1 MVTKTDSGITEAM
14 WVNKQPTD
22 LNYLKPNGFKFQI
35 NNSPNISYFCQAA
48 SIPQISIGFI
58 DYDNP
63 VVRIPVPGEK
73 LTFDEFTIKFM
84 VQEDMSDYLE
94 IYNWLKGLG
103 APEGATQYADWNK
116 SQSFRFPGTP
126 EKRLGALGN
135 YSDADLTILDSDNK
149 PNIIIH
155 FRDLFP
161 ISLQGLEFDISTG
174 SAAHMSAS
182 ATFKYALYTIEKV

>member
-48 SIPQISIGFI
+48 SIPQLSIGFI
-58 DYDNP
+58 DFENP
-63 VVRIPVPGEK
+63 LVRIPVPGEK
-73 LTFDEFTIKFM
+73 INFEELTIKFM

-94 IYNWLKGLG
+94 IYNWLVGLG
-103 APEGATQYADWNK
+103 APEGPDQYNAWNN

-126 EKRLGALGN
+126 DKRLGALGN
-135 YSDADLTILDSDNK
+135 FSDADLTILDSDNK